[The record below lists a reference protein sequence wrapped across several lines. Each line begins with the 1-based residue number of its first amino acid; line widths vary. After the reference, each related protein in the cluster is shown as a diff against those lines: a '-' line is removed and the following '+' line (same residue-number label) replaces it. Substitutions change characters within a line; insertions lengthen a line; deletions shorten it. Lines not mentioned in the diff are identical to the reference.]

1 MVVLVVCSGTAP
13 GFSFMKHQ
21 AFIYDQME
29 AINKLESGIFF
40 QTFFI
45 KQKGLKGYMSS
56 LKALK
61 REIKQFKPVLV
72 HAHGGTVALLCNL
85 QRHVP
90 VIATFHGSDI
100 HYMRIRWLSA
110 IAGLLSRKSIYV
122 SQQLRRKAILKKKTD
137 VVIPCGIDLVTFHPL
152 PQEEA
157 RKTLGFPENEPFILF
172 CSQFDNPV
180 KNFTLAREALKLL
193 PSMRVEEIAHRTRD
207 EVNLLINGAS
217 LVLLT
222 SFSEG
227 SPNVIKEAMAC
238 NCPVVSVDVGDVKEV
253 IRNTDGC
260 YITSYEPP
268 DIAEKIKMALAF
280 GRRTKGRE
288 RIRHLESSIIARR
301 VIETYNSIV
310 TPSE

>member
-1 MVVLVVCSGTAP
+1 MKVLVVCSGTAP

-29 AINKLESGIFF
+29 AISKLESGVSF

-45 KQKGLKGYMSS
+45 KQKGLKGYLGS
-56 LKALK
+56 LTALK
-61 REIKQFKPVLV
+61 SEINQFNPDLV

-85 QRHVP
+85 QRQVP
-90 VIATFHGSDI
+90 VITTFHGSDI
-100 HYMRIRWLSA
+100 HYKKIRWLSA
-110 IAGLLSRKSIYV
+110 IAGLLSQKSIYV
-122 SQQLRRKAILKKKTD
+122 SQQLRRKAIIKKKSD
-137 VVIPCGIDLVTFHPL
+137 VVIPCGIDLATFHPL
-152 PQEEA
+152 PQEKA
-157 RKTLGFPENEPFILF
+157 RKANGFPENDPYILF

-193 PSMRVEEIAHRTRD
+193 PSMRVEEIVHRTRD

-238 NCPVVSVDVGDVKEV
+238 NCPIVSVDVGDVKEV

-260 YITSYEPP
+260 FITSYEPA
-268 DIAEKIKMALAF
+268 DIADKIKLALAF

-288 RIRHLESSIIARR
+288 RIGHLESSIIARK
-301 VIETYNSIV
+301 VIEAYYSTLTSA
-310 TPSE
+310 